1 MPNPQNDYISVVY
14 NEKDRPFTGYP
25 DLLAKYLTSRYHLKK
40 DYHLLE
46 VGCGRGEFLRGFIR
60 QGLNG
65 YGTDQSDA
73 ATRLCPE
80 AEIKVANMEEGLPYD
95 DNFFDVVY
103 SKSVIENFYCPE
115 KVISEIFRVLKP
127 KGQVITLTPDWTHVY
142 KTFYEDYTH
151 RTPFT
156 MTSLR
161 DILLIHGFEQV
172 LVEEFLQLP
181 VVWKLPWVKLLST
194 MVAIFTPQ
202 SFVHKFKF
210 VRFSKEVMLLSSAVK
225 PG

>member
-1 MPNPQNDYISVVY
+1 MPNPQNDYISVIY
-14 NEKDRPFTGYP
+14 NEKDRPFTEYP

-40 DYHLLE
+40 DCHLLE

-60 QGLNG
+60 QGLKG

-73 ATRLCPE
+73 ATKLCPE
-80 AEIKVANMEEGLPYD
+80 AEIKVANLEEGLPYD
-95 DNFFDVVY
+95 DNFFDVIY
-103 SKSVIENFYCPE
+103 SKSVIEHFHYPE

-127 KGQVITLTPDWTHVY
+127 KGQVITLTPDWTYVY

-172 LVEEFLQLP
+172 QVEEFLQLP
-181 VVWKLPWVKLLST
+181 VVWKLPWVKLLSS
-194 MVAIFTPQ
+194 MVASFAPQ
-202 SFVHKFKF
+202 SFVRKFKF
-210 VRFSKEVMLLSSAVK
+210 IRFSKEVMLLSSAIK

>member
-103 SKSVIENFYCPE
+103 SKSVIEHFYCPE

-172 LVEEFLQLP
+172 QVEEFLQLP
-181 VVWKLPWVKLLST
+181 VVWKLPWVKLLSS
-194 MVAIFTPQ
+194 MVASFAPQ
-202 SFVHKFKF
+202 SFVRKFKF
-210 VRFSKEVMLLSSAVK
+210 LRFSKEVMLLSSAIK